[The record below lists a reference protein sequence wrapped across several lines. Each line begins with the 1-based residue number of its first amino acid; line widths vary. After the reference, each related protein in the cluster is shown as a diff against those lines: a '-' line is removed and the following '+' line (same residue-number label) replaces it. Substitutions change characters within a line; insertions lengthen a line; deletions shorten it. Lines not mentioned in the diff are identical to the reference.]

1 MKKWMLPLLVGLML
15 SLTACGENQ
24 DALLPAAGDAQSAG
38 GEKEVWQLS
47 IVQPPEK
54 LDYEEGETFDPT
66 GVVIQAQLRDGSVLG
81 DVPYEGVI
89 VDAPLTRTSLY
100 AKFVYGGKT
109 AEQKINVTLIGNRDE
124 YSVANTEELADSAL
138 RGKTIYWLGSSVTVG
153 ASAGG
158 ESMSDFIAKKYGAVC
173 IKEAVSGTTLADV
186 NEESY
191 VERLDAYLASPDR
204 AEQVDAFVCQL
215 STNDK
220 GFPDRFG
227 TVTGDDVRDASA
239 FDRTTTFGAMEYII
253 ATVRETWDCPIY
265 FYTNPPMG
273 DENYGTMVDALE
285 QIAAKWDVGIIDL
298 YRDEAFNDLTDEERD
313 LYMSDSIHPTK
324 AGYREWWLPKF
335 EEALLEAAG

>member
-1 MKKWMLPLLVGLML
+1 MKKWMLPLLAGLML
-15 SLTACGENQ
+15 LLAACGETR
-24 DALLPAAGDAQSAG
+24 DAQPTAAGDAQPAD

-47 IVQPPEK
+47 IVQPPER

-66 GVVIQAQLRDGSVLG
+66 GVVIQAQLRDGSVLE
-81 DVPYEGVI
+81 DVPYEGII
-89 VDAPLTRTSLY
+89 VDDPLTRTSLY

-186 NEESY
+186 NGESY

-220 GFPDRFG
+220 GFPDHFG

-253 ATVRETWDCPIY
+253 ASSRYRSMIPTSHLAAICSRAS
-265 FYTNPPMG
+265 
-273 DENYGTMVDALE
+273 TMV
-285 QIAAKWDVGIIDL
+285 
-298 YRDEAFNDLTDEERD
+298 
-313 LYMSDSIHPTK
+313 P
-324 AGYREWWLPKF
+324 
-335 EEALLEAAG
+335 